1 MCSQRWLLNRA
12 EAAWQRLASALSDWD
27 ALDEEEQLDYI
38 HEVPLY
44 ADYLA
49 RLKALERVGYF
60 ETDDQGRLQEITAMA
75 KRLRPQLRERTGH
88 DVSDGVLS

>member
-1 MCSQRWLLNRA
+1 MCSQRWLLDRA
-12 EAAWQRLASALSDWD
+12 EAVWQSLASALSNWD

-49 RLKALERVGYF
+49 RLKALERSGNV
-60 ETDDQGRLQEITAMA
+60 EDRGRLQEITTMA
-75 KRLRPQLRERTGH
+75 RRLRPQLRERTGY
-88 DVSDGVLS
+88 DVSDSVLS